1 MFSITF
7 WVSPQCD
14 THLHVKNK
22 LKEKRNILLRSKY
35 VLVKQNKK
43 REGSTVAC
51 FRGCHF
57 SVTSGVLKVSRIT
70 HVYAQAVVKFWVLGS
85 CPIFQ
90 LWKKVSSFIVTT
102 SQLVSSVQ
110 TIVYAV
116 SRKEFAFMK
125 RNVPEEALVFTKGV
139 FAFCIFEADEKLIGI
154 EVK

>member
-22 LKEKRNILLRSKY
+22 LKEKKEYFLRSKY

-102 SQLVSSVQ
+102 SQLVPSVQ

-116 SRKEFAFMK
+116 SRKDLHSWKGTYQKKHWCSQKECSHFASLKLMK
-125 RNVPEEALVFTKGV
+125 SWLESR
-139 FAFCIFEADEKLIGI
+139 
-154 EVK
+154 

>member
-1 MFSITF
+1 M
-7 WVSPQCD
+7 
-14 THLHVKNK
+14 
-22 LKEKRNILLRSKY
+22 
-35 VLVKQNKK
+35 
-43 REGSTVAC
+43 
-51 FRGCHF
+51 
-57 SVTSGVLKVSRIT
+57 LKVSRIT

-102 SQLVSSVQ
+102 SQLVPSVQ

-125 RNVPEEALVFTKGV
+125 RNVPKEALVFTKGV

>member
-22 LKEKRNILLRSKY
+22 LKEKRNILLRTNETE
-35 VLVKQNKK
+35 LKK

-125 RNVPEEALVFTKGV
+125 RNVPKEALVFTKGV
-139 FAFCIFEADEKLIGI
+139 FAFCIFEIDEKLIGI
-154 EVK
+154 EVR